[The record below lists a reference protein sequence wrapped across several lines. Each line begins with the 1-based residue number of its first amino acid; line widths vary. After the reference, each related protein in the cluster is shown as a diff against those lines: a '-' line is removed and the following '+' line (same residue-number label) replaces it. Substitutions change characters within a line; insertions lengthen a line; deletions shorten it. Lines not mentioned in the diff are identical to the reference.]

1 MYDYVDGKSDW
12 MAFNLPVEGEDG
24 PYAGGSL
31 SDVPTCRTGEA
42 VSDVAGR
49 LRGQEADRA
58 VVVNDEH
65 VVLGVV
71 ELGDLEDGRSG
82 ADVAEVMTVSPSTV
96 RPSVLLSS
104 LAEDGKDGV
113 LVTTSD
119 GRLLGSAAVGDASDD
134 RSAKMQE
141 LEKEFLDTIRA
152 VQEHFGDREPTEEEL
167 RSFLRDRLVD
177 EGRSPEEA
185 DEVISKLDDGGD
197 GEG

>member
-31 SDVPTCRTGEA
+31 VDVPTCLAGDA

-49 LRGQEADRA
+49 LREEGADRA
-58 VVVNDEH
+58 VVVTDDG

-71 ELGDLEDGRSG
+71 ELGDLDDGRSDATAG
-82 ADVAEVMTVSPSTV
+82 DVMAVSPSTV

-104 LAEDGKDGV
+104 LAEGGQGGV

-119 GRLLGSAAVGDASDD
+119 GRLLGAAEAKEASDD
-134 RSAKMQE
+134 RPEEMQE
-141 LEKEFLDTIRA
+141 LEKEFLDTAFA
-152 VQEHFGDREPTEEEL
+152 VQEHFGDREPSEEEL

-185 DEVISKLDDGGD
+185 DAVIAKLDDGGD
-197 GEG
+197 GG